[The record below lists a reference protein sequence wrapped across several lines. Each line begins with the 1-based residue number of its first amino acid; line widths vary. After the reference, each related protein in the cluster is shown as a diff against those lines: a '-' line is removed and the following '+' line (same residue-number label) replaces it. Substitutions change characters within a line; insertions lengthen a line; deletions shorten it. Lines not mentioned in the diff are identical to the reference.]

1 MSRKVGQIIAR
12 GERRWLV
19 RVYLGRDREMR
30 KRTYHNRTIY
40 GSLRHAQAYLTRRL
54 HERDLSR
61 GVEGLQVTVDEFLDH
76 WLKTAVKP
84 KVRGKTYSDYA
95 AMLRRYIRPAI
106 GTRIL
111 ASLSPL
117 EIQAAYQVMIDR
129 KLSARTVRYAHAVL
143 RAAIRQAIR
152 WQLLLSDPTQGVELP
167 REQCREMSVLTTEQA
182 RSFLRTASHSPQA
195 CLFAVALTTGM
206 RPSEYLALCW
216 RDIDWDRGT
225 ISVVRTLHRNEGQWI
240 FADTKRV
247 RSRRVVKLQMWVLDL
262 LRKLKGRADEA
273 GAACDSVFA
282 DLIFTT
288 ARGEPI
294 NEEYLVKKHFKPL
307 LREAGLPNIR
317 LYDLRHTSATLAL
330 TVGVAPKVVSEQL
343 GHASAAFTLDTYSHV
358 LPHMQEE
365 AAAKDGSSPAE
376 RHVVVTHFPAKPQTS
391 IINSPGCSVREQRK
405 EVSPCRA
412 N

>member
-19 RVYLGRDREMR
+19 RVYLGRDRETR
-30 KRTYHNRTIY
+30 KRTYHNRMIY
-40 GSLRHAQAYLTRRL
+40 GSLRYAQAYLTRRL

-61 GVEGLQVTVDEFLDH
+61 GVEGLQCTVDEFLDH
-76 WLKTAVKP
+76 WLKTAVEP

-117 EIQAAYQVMIDR
+117 EIQSAYQIMIDR
-129 KLSARTVRYAHAVL
+129 KLSARTVRYTHAVL

-152 WQLLLSDPTQGVELP
+152 WQLLLSDPTQGVQIPSP
-167 REQCREMSVLTTEQA
+167 RCREMSVLNTDQA
-182 RSFLRTASHSPQA
+182 RSFLRAAAHSPQE
-195 CLFAVALTTGM
+195 CLFALALTTGM

-225 ISVVRTLHRNEGQWI
+225 VSVVRSLHRHDGQWT
-240 FADTKRV
+240 FTDTKRA
-247 RSRRVVKLQMWVLDL
+247 RSRRIVKLQTWVFDL
-262 LRKLKGRADEA
+262 LKKLREGTRSSAVS
-273 GAACDSVFA
+273 DSAFA

-330 TVGVAPKVVSEQL
+330 AVGVAPKVVSEQL

-365 AAAKDGSSPAE
+365 AAAKMEA
-376 RHVVVTHFPAKPQTS
+376 ALMNS
-391 IINSPGCSVREQRK
+391 ISL
-405 EVSPCRA
+405 
-412 N
+412 

>member
-1 MSRKVGQIIAR
+1 
-12 GERRWLV
+12 
-19 RVYLGRDREMR
+19 
-30 KRTYHNRTIY
+30 
-40 GSLRHAQAYLTRRL
+40 
-54 HERDLSR
+54 
-61 GVEGLQVTVDEFLDH
+61 
-76 WLKTAVKP
+76 
-84 KVRGKTYSDYA
+84 
-95 AMLRRYIRPAI
+95 MLRRYIRPAI
-106 GTRIL
+106 GARML
-111 ASLSPL
+111 ASVSPL
-117 EIQAAYQVMIDR
+117 EIQAAYQGMIDR

-152 WQLLLSDPTQGVELP
+152 WQLLLSDPTQGVALP

-182 RSFLRTASHSPQA
+182 RSFLRTAAHSPQA

-225 ISVVRTLHRNEGQWI
+225 ISVVRTLHKNEGRWT
-240 FADTKRV
+240 FADTKRA

-262 LRKLKGRADEA
+262 LRKLKGRADVV

-294 NEEYLVKKHFKPL
+294 NEDYLVKKHFKTL

-317 LYDLRHTSATLAL
+317 LYDLRHMSATLAL

-365 AAAKDGSSPAE
+365 AASKMEAALLNGLSL
-376 RHVVVTHFPAKPQTS
+376 
-391 IINSPGCSVREQRK
+391 
-405 EVSPCRA
+405 
-412 N
+412 

>member
-19 RVYLGRDREMR
+19 RVYLGRDRKTR
-30 KRTYHNRTIY
+30 RRTYHNRTIY

-54 HERDLSR
+54 LERDLCR

-76 WLKTAVKP
+76 WLQAAVKP
-84 KVRGKTYSDYA
+84 KVRQKTYSDYT

-106 GTRIL
+106 GARIL

-117 EIQAAYQVMIDR
+117 EIQTAYQVMIDR

-195 CLFAVALTTGM
+195 CLFSVALTTGM
-206 RPSEYLALCW
+206 RPSEYLALRW

-225 ISVVRTLHRNEGQWI
+225 ISVVRTLHKNEGQWT

-247 RSRRVVKLQMWVLDL
+247 RSRRVVKLQEWVLRL
-262 LRKLKGRADEA
+262 LLKLKGKTKEA
-273 GAACDSVFA
+273 GVESLHDSVFS

-288 ARGEPI
+288 PRGEPI
-294 NEEYLVKKHFKPL
+294 NEEYLVRKHFKPI
-307 LREAGLPNIR
+307 LREAGLPDIR

-330 TVGVAPKVVSEQL
+330 TVGVPPKVVSEQL

-365 AAAKDGSSPAE
+365 AAAKMEAALMDGLSL
-376 RHVVVTHFPAKPQTS
+376 
-391 IINSPGCSVREQRK
+391 
-405 EVSPCRA
+405 
-412 N
+412 

>member
-19 RVYLGRDREMR
+19 RVYLGRDRETR
-30 KRTYHNRTIY
+30 RRAYHNRTIY
-40 GSLRHAQAYLTRRL
+40 GSLRHAQSYLTRRL

-61 GVEGLQVTVDEFLDH
+61 SVEGLQVTVDEFLDH

-84 KVRGKTYSDYA
+84 KVRGKTYSDYV

-106 GTRIL
+106 GTTVL
-111 ASLSPL
+111 ASLSAL
-117 EIQAAYQVMIDR
+117 EIQAAYQVMIER

-143 RAAIRQAIR
+143 RAAMRQAIR
-152 WQLLLSDPTQGVELP
+152 WQLLLADPTQGVQLP
-167 REQCREMSVLTTEQA
+167 SQQCGEMRVLSTEQA

-195 CLFAVALTTGM
+195 CLFAMALTTGM

-225 ISVVRTLHRNEGQWI
+225 ISVVRTLHRNEGQWT
-240 FADTKRV
+240 FADPKRA
-247 RSRRVVKLQMWVLDL
+247 RSHRVVKLQMWVLDL
-262 LRKLKGRADEA
+262 LRKLKGRTDEA
-273 GAACDSVFA
+273 AACDSVFA

-294 NEEYLVKKHFKPL
+294 NEEYMVKKHFKPL

-365 AAAKDGSSPAE
+365 AASKMEAALLNGLSL
-376 RHVVVTHFPAKPQTS
+376 
-391 IINSPGCSVREQRK
+391 
-405 EVSPCRA
+405 
-412 N
+412 

>member
-19 RVYLGRDREMR
+19 RVYLGRDRETR

-54 HERDLSR
+54 HERDLYR
-61 GVEGLQVTVDEFLDH
+61 GVEGLQCTVDEFLDH
-76 WLKTAVKP
+76 WLKTAVEP

-117 EIQAAYQVMIDR
+117 EIQSAYQIMIDR

-143 RAAIRQAIR
+143 RAAMRQAIR
-152 WQLLLSDPTQGVELP
+152 WQLLIQDPTQGVQIP
-167 REQCREMSVLTTEQA
+167 NPHCKEMSVLNTDQA
-182 RSFLRTASHSPQA
+182 RSFLRAAAHSPQK
-195 CLFAVALTTGM
+195 CLFAVALSTGM

-225 ISVVRTLHRNEGQWI
+225 VSVVRSIHRHDGQWT
-240 FADTKRV
+240 FADTKRA
-247 RSRRVVKLQMWVLDL
+247 RSRRIVKLQTWVFDL
-262 LRKLKGRADEA
+262 LRQLRDGTRSSPVS
-273 GAACDSVFA
+273 DSAFA

-358 LPHMQEE
+358 LPHMQDE
-365 AAAKDGSSPAE
+365 AAAKMEAALMNGLSL
-376 RHVVVTHFPAKPQTS
+376 
-391 IINSPGCSVREQRK
+391 
-405 EVSPCRA
+405 
-412 N
+412 